1 IIKDLKSMKNK
12 RIVNIGNGKRYIFFK
27 NYREVV
33 MVEKEDGTEVLITVI
48 KHKRDK
54 KEEAI
59 NKRLQEKKEYESSM
73 NEDIINKD
81 KKKNKVIIKIKSNKR
96 EKTEDAINKKIKEKK
111 EYESI
116 MNEFI
121 MNKDKNKE

>member
-1 IIKDLKSMKNK
+1 MINKPNYKITQHAMERYAERVNFNQKKVCNAIIKDLKSMKNK

-27 NYREVV
+27 NYREFV

-54 KEEAI
+54 KEDAI
-59 NKRLQEKKEYESSM
+59 NKRLQEKKEYES
-73 NEDIINKD
+73 
-81 KKKNKVIIKIKSNKR
+81 
-96 EKTEDAINKKIKEKK
+96 
-111 EYESI
+111 I

-121 MNKDKNKE
+121 INKEKSVDRFNK

>member
-1 IIKDLKSMKNK
+1 MINKPNYKITQHAMERYAERVNFNQKKVYNAIIKDLKSMKNK

-27 NYREVV
+27 NYREFV

-54 KEEAI
+54 KEDAI
-59 NKRLQEKKEYESSM
+59 NKRLQEKKEYES
-73 NEDIINKD
+73 
-81 KKKNKVIIKIKSNKR
+81 
-96 EKTEDAINKKIKEKK
+96 
-111 EYESI
+111 I

-121 MNKDKNKE
+121 INTDKNKE